1 MKEFMYNQ
9 NSIVIALVLFVFI
22 LIAIEAGYR
31 IGLKT
36 NNNESYKM
44 HVNAVQSSLLGLL
57 ALLIAFTFSIAIQRF
72 DNRSDAVVDEANAIG
87 TTYLRTELLPISIR
101 SDIQQS
107 IRDYVDLRVT
117 ASATPLNH
125 VAKQSELRLKA
136 THIQTILW
144 RQAMVAVEKDPRP
157 VTSGLFVQSL
167 NELIDSYGRR
177 IVSLDRHVPEAVLL
191 LLSFVFIVTGGVTG
205 YAVGITNQ
213 RPSSIGYIMVGLFVL
228 LVFLIIDLDH
238 PRQGLI
244 KVNQQSLIDLRNSIT
259 STQHTETLIKDR

>member
-1 MKEFMYNQ
+1 MKEFLYHQ
-9 NSIVIALVLFVFI
+9 NSIVMALVLFIFM

-31 IGLKT
+31 FGLKA
-36 NNNESYKM
+36 NKNESYKA
-44 HVNAVQSSLLGLL
+44 HVVAVQSTLLGLL

-72 DNRSDAVVDEANAIG
+72 DSRSDAVVDEANAIG
-87 TTYLRTELLPISIR
+87 TTYLRTELLPISMR

-107 IRDYVDLRVT
+107 IHDYVDLRVL
-117 ASATPLNH
+117 ASATPLNQ
-125 VAKQSELRLKA
+125 VVEQSVLRLKA

-144 RQAMVAVEKDPRP
+144 RQAMAAVEKDPRP

-177 IVSLDRHVPEAVLL
+177 IMSVDRHVPEAVLL
-191 LLSFVFIVTGGVTG
+191 LLSFVFIVTGGITG

-213 RPSSIGYIMVGLFVL
+213 RPSFISYIMVGLFVL

-244 KVNQQSLIDLRNSIT
+244 KVNQQSLIDLRHSIAN
-259 STQHTETLIKDR
+259 TQHTKDTLN